1 MNIILIK
8 KINWFFKSELQFE
21 CDQNI
26 FSIKKSKKKQKF
38 RFQVWALVGITIK
51 LAGATSTS

>member
-38 RFQVWALVGITIK
+38 RSQVWALVGITIK
-51 LAGATSTS
+51 FAGATSTS